1 MANQVAEKSA
11 GEAGKYN
18 SRNEMMNDL
27 LFGVGVIYA
36 NGIFGVIM
44 QYNRNNMQK
53 MITFAAVLQKS

>member
-27 LFGVGVIYA
+27 LFGVGVI
-36 NGIFGVIM
+36 M
-44 QYNRNNMQK
+44 QYNGNNMQK